1 MTPLKTHW
9 MELYKPITDNLK
21 LDMRMNL
28 KTKKVRACN
37 AAWSHCSPRSMV
49 TGVCG
54 DVLCCCLRC
63 MWPMHRAGL
72 GEAHVS
78 ERGTIRGKWEARNMR

>member
-28 KTKKVRACN
+28 KTKKVRC
-37 AAWSHCSPRSMV
+37 
-49 TGVCG
+49 VCEEARCG
-54 DVLCCCLRC
+54 CGFARLGTVSTVELVRQMCGWISVLL
-63 MWPMHRAGL
+63 WFPH
-72 GEAHVS
+72 EAHVL
-78 ERGTIRGKWEARNMR
+78 